1 MQGRKFAVQ
10 LLDQTEQA
18 GSYSNLLLD
27 HALHQVEMEQKE
39 KNLCTVLFYGVLTRR
54 ITLDAILKKYS
65 KKSVAKLD
73 PTVRNI
79 LHVGLYQLL
88 YLDHIPDRAA
98 VDESVKLTKQCR
110 KASASGFVNAVL
122 RSFLRDEKQIPLP
135 KQKKQAISIQYA
147 APLWLVDL
155 LLKQYG

>member
-65 KKSVAKLD
+65 KKPVAKLD

-79 LHVGLYQLL
+79 LHVGL
-88 YLDHIPDRAA
+88 
-98 VDESVKLTKQCR
+98 
-110 KASASGFVNAVL
+110 
-122 RSFLRDEKQIPLP
+122 
-135 KQKKQAISIQYA
+135 
-147 APLWLVDL
+147 
-155 LLKQYG
+155 

>member
-27 HALHQVEMEQKE
+27 HALHQVEMDQKE

-65 KKSVAKLD
+65 KKPVAKYSAQSGL
-73 PTVRNI
+73 I
-79 LHVGLYQLL
+79 LQQAF
-88 YLDHIPDRAA
+88 I
-98 VDESVKLTKQCR
+98 SCSIWIT
-110 KASASGFVNAVL
+110 S
-122 RSFLRDEKQIPLP
+122 QIV
-135 KQKKQAISIQYA
+135 QQ
-147 APLWLVDL
+147 
-155 LLKQYG
+155 

>member
-65 KKSVAKLD
+65 KKPVAKLD

-98 VDESVKLTKQCR
+98 VDESVKLTKQ
-110 KASASGFVNAVL
+110 
-122 RSFLRDEKQIPLP
+122 
-135 KQKKQAISIQYA
+135 
-147 APLWLVDL
+147 
-155 LLKQYG
+155 